1 MTVDTDRN
9 KAVDSF
15 MFVHGLFL
23 LGALT
28 FLVLAVFGC
37 GTTNFDVIRSGLDSR
52 GHYIE
57 AVPFVKQSEYDC
69 GPAALAS
76 VLSFWGKAA
85 DLERITASVYLPK
98 LRGTLPMD
106 LERYAQDEGFKTSS
120 TAGTVATLKTAV
132 RSNIPVI
139 CLLDLG
145 FWFYR
150 QPHFVTV
157 IGFDNGNSLFI
168 MHDGGTPN
176 KTMPYEDF
184 EKKWS
189 RAGKWMIMITPN
201 QNLLKEAG

>member
-1 MTVDTDRN
+1 MIPQFNRN

-15 MFVHGLFL
+15 LAVHGLFF
-23 LGALT
+23 LGALAA
-28 FLVLAVFGC
+28 LILALSGC
-37 GTTNFDVIRSGLDSR
+37 GAASFDAVRSGLETR

-57 AVPFVKQSEYDC
+57 GVPFVKQTEYDC

-76 VLSFWGKAA
+76 VLSFRGKAA

-106 LERYAQDEGFKTSS
+106 LERYAKDQGFTTASS
-120 TAGTVATLKTAV
+120 AGTAAALKTAV
-132 RSNIPVI
+132 RRNIPVI

-145 FWFYR
+145 VWFYR

-157 IGFDNGNSLFI
+157 IGFDDVNGLFI

-176 KTMPYEDF
+176 RTMAYEDF
-184 EKKWS
+184 VKKWT
-189 RAGKWMIMITPN
+189 RGGNWMIVITP
-201 QNLLKEAG
+201 

>member
-1 MTVDTDRN
+1 MTPGTDRN
-9 KAVDSF
+9 KAVDSVRT
-15 MFVHGLFL
+15 VHGLFL
-23 LGALT
+23 LGAFAA
-28 FLVLAVFGC
+28 FLLAQSGC
-37 GTTNFDVIRSGLDSR
+37 GAAGFDAVRAGLDGR

-57 AVPFVKQSEYDC
+57 GVPFAQQTEYDC

-76 VLSFWGKAA
+76 VLSFHGKAA
-85 DLERITASVYLPK
+85 DLERITANVYLPK

-106 LERYAQDEGFKTSS
+106 LERYARDEGFKTSS
-120 TAGTVATLKTAV
+120 SAGSAAALKTAV

-157 IGFDNGNSLFI
+157 IGFDDGNGLFI

-176 KTMPYEDF
+176 RTMGYEDF
-184 EKKWS
+184 EKKWA
-189 RAGKWMIMITPN
+189 RAGKWMIVIE
-201 QNLLKEAG
+201 L

>member
-1 MTVDTDRN
+1 MIPEIHRN
-9 KAVDSF
+9 KAVNSC
-15 MFVHGLFL
+15 MTVHGLFL

-28 FLVLAVFGC
+28 ALILALSGC
-37 GTTNFDVIRSGLDSR
+37 GAKSFDAVRSGLEAR

-57 AVPFVKQSEYDC
+57 GVPFVKQTEYDC

-76 VLSFWGKAA
+76 VLSFRGKAV

-106 LERYAQDEGFKTSS
+106 LERYAKDDGFKTSS
-120 TAGTVATLKTAV
+120 SAGTAAALKTAID
-132 RSNIPVI
+132 SNTPVI

-145 FWFYR
+145 FGFYR

-157 IGFDNGNSLFI
+157 IGFDDGNGLFI

-176 KTMPYEDF
+176 RTMAYEDF
-184 EKKWS
+184 GKKWT
-189 RAGKWMIMITPN
+189 RGGNWMIVITP
-201 QNLLKEAG
+201 

>member
-1 MTVDTDRN
+1 MILEIHRN

-15 MFVHGLFL
+15 LAVHGLFL
-23 LGALT
+23 LAALAA
-28 FLVLAVFGC
+28 LIVALSGC
-37 GTTNFDVIRSGLDSR
+37 GAASFDAVRPGLEAR

-57 AVPFVKQSEYDC
+57 GVPFVKQTEYDC

-76 VLSFWGKAA
+76 VLSFRGKAA

-106 LERYAQDEGFKTSS
+106 LERYAKDQGFTTASS
-120 TAGTVATLKTAV
+120 AGTAAALKTAV

-145 FWFYR
+145 VWFYR

-157 IGFDNGNSLFI
+157 IGFDDGNGLFI

-176 KTMPYEDF
+176 RTMAYQDF
-184 EKKWS
+184 EKKWA
-189 RAGKWMIMITPN
+189 RAGKWMIVITP
-201 QNLLKEAG
+201 

>member
-1 MTVDTDRN
+1 MSPQIHRN
-9 KAVDSF
+9 KAVNSC
-15 MFVHGLFL
+15 MTVHGLFL
-23 LGALT
+23 LGAATALI
-28 FLVLAVFGC
+28 LAISGC
-37 GTTNFDVIRSGLDSR
+37 AAKRFDAIRSGLEAR

-57 AVPFVKQSEYDC
+57 GVPFVMQTEYDC

-76 VLSFWGKAA
+76 VLSFRGKAI

-106 LERYAQDEGFKTSS
+106 LERYAKDEGFSTSS
-120 TAGTVATLKTAV
+120 SAGTTAALKTAV
-132 RSNIPVI
+132 KSNIPVI

-157 IGFDNGNSLFI
+157 IGFDDGNSVFI

-176 KTMPYEDF
+176 RTMGYENF
-184 EKKWS
+184 AKKWA
-189 RAGKWMIMITPN
+189 RAGMWMILIEP
-201 QNLLKEAG
+201 

>member
-1 MTVDTDRN
+1 MILEIQRK
-9 KAVDSF
+9 KAVNSF
-15 MFVHGLFL
+15 FPVHGLFL

-28 FLVLAVFGC
+28 SLILALSGC
-37 GTTNFDVIRSGLDSR
+37 GATSFEAIRSGLDSR

-76 VLSFWGKAA
+76 VLSFRGKAA
-85 DLERITASVYLPK
+85 DLERITASVYLPR

-106 LERYAQDEGFKTSS
+106 LERYAKDEGFKTTSS
-120 TAGTVATLKTAV
+120 AGTAAALKTAIG
-132 RSNIPVI
+132 SNIPVI

-145 FWFYR
+145 FGFYR

-157 IGFDNGNSLFI
+157 IGFDDGNGLFI

-176 KTMPYEDF
+176 RTMPYSDF
-184 EKKWS
+184 EKKWA
-189 RAGKWMIMITPN
+189 RAGNWMIVIEP
-201 QNLLKEAG
+201 

>member
-1 MTVDTDRN
+1 MTSERDRK
-9 KAVDSF
+9 KAVDSVKT
-15 MFVHGLFL
+15 VHGLFL
-23 LGALT
+23 LA
-28 FLVLAVFGC
+28 VLAAFIAALPGC
-37 GTTNFDVIRSGLDSR
+37 GASSFDAVRPGLEAR

-57 AVPFVKQSEYDC
+57 GVPFVKQAEFDC

-76 VLSFWGKAA
+76 ILSFRGKAA

-106 LERYAQDEGFKTSS
+106 LERYAKDEGFKTSS
-120 TAGTVATLKTAV
+120 SAGTHSSLRSAI

-157 IGFDNGNSLFI
+157 IGFDDGNSLFI

-176 KTMPYEDF
+176 RTMGYGDF
-184 EKKWS
+184 ERNWA
-189 RAGKWMIMITPN
+189 RAGKWMIVIEP
-201 QNLLKEAG
+201 